1 MNSKIPEFREK
12 LQKKLNPGRYE
23 HSLSVAFTC
32 ICLAM
37 RYGYPI
43 DQAEVAGMLHDCAKG
58 YDNDTIIR
66 HCEKKGIE
74 ITEDERKAP
83 AVLHAKYGAWL
94 AENTYDIHDQEILDA
109 IACHTTGKPAM
120 GLLDKILYVADYIE
134 PRRSKAANLAVMRKL
149 AFIDLDEACLEIM
162 ESILVYLKSTGCQID
177 PMTEA
182 ACEDM
187 RRVVSE
193 RKKETAG
200 EASAVTGITHQ
211 DKEEQSVE
219 SVKRNGKTCS
229 RGFGREKRRRRKNY

>member
-134 PRRSKAANLAVMRKL
+134 ARRDKAEDLPVIRRL
-149 AFIDLDEACLEIM
+149 AFEDLDEALYQILEGT
-162 ESILVYLKSTGCQID
+162 LNYLGSKRAYVD
-177 PMTEA
+177 PMT
-182 ACEDM
+182 
-187 RRVVSE
+187 
-193 RKKETAG
+193 RKTYDYYKQQRKGETN
-200 EASAVTGITHQ
+200 V
-211 DKEEQSVE
+211 
-219 SVKRNGKTCS
+219 
-229 RGFGREKRRRRKNY
+229 

>member
-43 DQAEVAGMLHDCAKG
+43 DQAEVAGILHDCAKG

-134 PRRSKAANLAVMRKL
+134 ARRDKAEDLPVIRRL
-149 AFIDLDEACLEIM
+149 AFEDLDEALYQILEGT
-162 ESILVYLKSTGCQID
+162 LNYLGKKGAFID
-177 PMTEA
+177 PMTQKTY
-182 ACEDM
+182 DYYKQQ
-187 RRVVSE
+187 
-193 RKKETAG
+193 RKGETN
-200 EASAVTGITHQ
+200 V
-211 DKEEQSVE
+211 
-219 SVKRNGKTCS
+219 
-229 RGFGREKRRRRKNY
+229 

>member
-37 RYGYPI
+37 RYGYSI

-94 AENTYDIHDQEILDA
+94 AENTYNIHDQEILDA

-134 PRRSKAANLAVMRKL
+134 ARRDKAEDLPVIRRL
-149 AFIDLDEACLEIM
+149 AFEDLDEALYQILEGT
-162 ESILVYLKSTGCQID
+162 LNYLGSKGAFVD
-177 PMTEA
+177 PMTQKTY
-182 ACEDM
+182 DYYKQQ
-187 RRVVSE
+187 
-193 RKKETAG
+193 RKGETN
-200 EASAVTGITHQ
+200 V
-211 DKEEQSVE
+211 
-219 SVKRNGKTCS
+219 
-229 RGFGREKRRRRKNY
+229 

>member
-43 DQAEVAGMLHDCAKG
+43 DQAEVAGILHDCAKG

-134 PRRSKAANLAVMRKL
+134 ARR
-149 AFIDLDEACLEIM
+149 
-162 ESILVYLKSTGCQID
+162 
-177 PMTEA
+177 
-182 ACEDM
+182 
-187 RRVVSE
+187 
-193 RKKETAG
+193 
-200 EASAVTGITHQ
+200 
-211 DKEEQSVE
+211 DKP
-219 SVKRNGKTCS
+219 KIFR
-229 RGFGREKRRRRKNY
+229 

>member
-109 IACHTTGKPAM
+109 IACHTTGKPDM
-120 GLLDKILYVADYIE
+120 TTLDKILYIADYIE
-134 PRRSKAANLAVMRKL
+134 PRRFKAQNLPQVRKM
-149 AFIDLDEACLEIM
+149 AYEDLDKTMYA
-162 ESILVYLKSTGCQID
+162 ILAGTLDYLKKKGGNID
-177 PMTEA
+177 PETLLAYEYY
-182 ACEDM
+182 
-187 RRVVSE
+187 S
-193 RKKETAG
+193 KKEVSH
-200 EASAVTGITHQ
+200 EL
-211 DKEEQSVE
+211 
-219 SVKRNGKTCS
+219 
-229 RGFGREKRRRRKNY
+229 

>member
-43 DQAEVAGMLHDCAKG
+43 DQAEVAGILHDCAKG

-134 PRRSKAANLAVMRKL
+134 ARRDKAEDLPVIRRL
-149 AFIDLDEACLEIM
+149 AFEDLDEALYQILEGT
-162 ESILVYLKSTGCQID
+162 LNYLGRKGAFVD
-177 PMTEA
+177 PMTQKTY
-182 ACEDM
+182 DYYKQQ
-187 RRVVSE
+187 
-193 RKKETAG
+193 RKGETN
-200 EASAVTGITHQ
+200 V
-211 DKEEQSVE
+211 
-219 SVKRNGKTCS
+219 
-229 RGFGREKRRRRKNY
+229 

>member
-37 RYGYPI
+37 RYGYSI

-134 PRRSKAANLAVMRKL
+134 PRRDKAPNLKEIRKL
-149 AFIDLDEACLEIM
+149 AFMDLDLALLKILEDT
-162 ESILVYLKSTGCQID
+162 LGYLGDSPEEVDSMTRETYEYYKAQI
-177 PMTEA
+177 
-182 ACEDM
+182 
-187 RRVVSE
+187 
-193 RKKETAG
+193 KG
-200 EASAVTGITHQ
+200 
-211 DKEEQSVE
+211 
-219 SVKRNGKTCS
+219 
-229 RGFGREKRRRRKNY
+229 

>member
-94 AENTYDIHDQEILDA
+94 AENTYDILDQEILDA

-134 PRRSKAANLAVMRKL
+134 PRRDKAPNLKEIRKL
-149 AFIDLDEACLEIM
+149 AFMDLDLALLKILEDT
-162 ESILVYLKSTGCQID
+162 LGYLGDSPEEVDSMTRETYEYYKAQI
-177 PMTEA
+177 
-182 ACEDM
+182 
-187 RRVVSE
+187 
-193 RKKETAG
+193 KG
-200 EASAVTGITHQ
+200 
-211 DKEEQSVE
+211 
-219 SVKRNGKTCS
+219 
-229 RGFGREKRRRRKNY
+229 

>member
-134 PRRSKAANLAVMRKL
+134 ARRDKAEDLPVIRRL
-149 AFIDLDEACLEIM
+149 AFEDLDEALYQILEGT
-162 ESILVYLKSTGCQID
+162 LNYLGSKDAFVD
-177 PMTEA
+177 PMT
-182 ACEDM
+182 
-187 RRVVSE
+187 
-193 RKKETAG
+193 RKTYDYYKQQRKGETN
-200 EASAVTGITHQ
+200 V
-211 DKEEQSVE
+211 
-219 SVKRNGKTCS
+219 
-229 RGFGREKRRRRKNY
+229 

>member
-134 PRRSKAANLAVMRKL
+134 PNRCEAPRLEEIRKL
-149 AFIDLDEACLEIM
+149 AFCDLNRTVAEILYDT
-162 ESILVYLKSTGCQID
+162 INFLNTKSGAID
-177 PMTEA
+177 PATQ
-182 ACEDM
+182 
-187 RRVVSE
+187 
-193 RKKETAG
+193 
-200 EASAVTGITHQ
+200 ITYNYYAKYR
-211 DKEEQSVE
+211 DNREE
-219 SVKRNGKTCS
+219 
-229 RGFGREKRRRRKNY
+229 

>member
-134 PRRSKAANLAVMRKL
+134 ARRDKAEDLPVIRRL
-149 AFIDLDEACLEIM
+149 AFEDMDEALYQILEGT
-162 ESILVYLKSTGCQID
+162 LNYLGSL
-177 PMTEA
+177 
-182 ACEDM
+182 
-187 RRVVSE
+187 
-193 RKKETAG
+193 
-200 EASAVTGITHQ
+200 SAH
-211 DKEEQSVE
+211 
-219 SVKRNGKTCS
+219 
-229 RGFGREKRRRRKNY
+229 

>member
-134 PRRSKAANLAVMRKL
+134 PRRDKAPNLKEIRKL
-149 AFIDLDEACLEIM
+149 AFMDLDLALLKILEDT
-162 ESILVYLKSTGCQID
+162 LGYLGDSPEEVDSMTRETYEYYKAQI
-177 PMTEA
+177 
-182 ACEDM
+182 
-187 RRVVSE
+187 
-193 RKKETAG
+193 KG
-200 EASAVTGITHQ
+200 
-211 DKEEQSVE
+211 
-219 SVKRNGKTCS
+219 
-229 RGFGREKRRRRKNY
+229 

>member
-134 PRRSKAANLAVMRKL
+134 ARRDKAEDLPVIRRL
-149 AFIDLDEACLEIM
+149 AFEDLDEALYQILEGTL
-162 ESILVYLKSTGCQID
+162 SYLGSKGAFVD
-177 PMTEA
+177 PMT
-182 ACEDM
+182 
-187 RRVVSE
+187 
-193 RKKETAG
+193 RKTYDYYKQQRKGETN
-200 EASAVTGITHQ
+200 V
-211 DKEEQSVE
+211 
-219 SVKRNGKTCS
+219 
-229 RGFGREKRRRRKNY
+229 

>member
-134 PRRSKAANLAVMRKL
+134 HNRAFPGVEQARDIAQVSLDRAV
-149 AFIDLDEACLEIM
+149 A
-162 ESILVYLKSTGCQID
+162 Y
-177 PMTEA
+177 
-182 ACEDM
+182 
-187 RRVVSE
+187 
-193 RKKETAG
+193 ETARTV
-200 EASAVTGITHQ
+200 EHLAHQ
-211 DKEEQSVE
+211 GLPIYPQTLETYNAFVKYLKEEQ
-219 SVKRNGKTCS
+219 
-229 RGFGREKRRRRKNY
+229 